1 MALAIISKE
10 GKMREFRPLIPFE
23 KLYETPRIYEFRA
36 KDLDEWKIWKDSLK
50 EKLTELLGGF
60 PERVELSP
68 EIIEKKEFSEYTR
81 EKIVFDSA
89 PYVSVVGY
97 LLIPKNTDF
106 PAPAVVALHGH
117 GYGKDDIVSIWEDG
131 TERSVLDGYHK
142 DFGITLTQNGFV
154 TLAIE
159 QACFGERRE
168 PEDIA
173 VNKYQSSCRKVSFWA
188 MLLGKTVLGMR
199 VWDIIRSIDYLQTRD
214 EVKKDSIGVM
224 GISGG
229 GMTALFSSAIE
240 ERIKAAVVSGYLNT
254 FKTSI
259 LSIRHCECNYVP
271 GILKYA
277 EMYDIA
283 SLIAPRALLIESG
296 TKDDIFPV
304 EATEFA
310 ISKVRRV
317 YELLQAT
324 DKLDSDIFE
333 GRHQISGRKAYT
345 WLKEKLK

>member
-1 MALAIISKE
+1 
-10 GKMREFRPLIPFE
+10 MREFRPLKPFE
-23 KLYETPRIYEFRA
+23 ELYNSQRELEFKA
-36 KDLDEWKIWKDSLK
+36 KTLEEWREWRRSLK
-50 EKLTELLGGF
+50 EKLIELLGGF
-60 PERVELSP
+60 PERIDLSP
-68 EIIEKKEFSEYTR
+68 EVVEKKDFNEYKR
-81 EKIVFDSA
+81 EKIIFDSA
-89 PYVSVVGY
+89 PYVSVIGY
-97 LLIPKNTDF
+97 LLIPKNVDL
-106 PAPAVVALHGH
+106 PAPSVVALHGH
-117 GYGKDDIVSIWEDG
+117 GYGKDDIVGIWEDG
-131 TERSVLDGYHK
+131 TERSIPDGYHK
-142 DFGITLTQNGFV
+142 DFGITLAKNGFI
-154 TLAIE
+154 TFAIE

-168 PEDIA
+168 AEDMA
-173 VNKYQSSCRKVSFWA
+173 VSKYQSSCRKVSFWA

-199 VWDIIRSIDYLQTRD
+199 VWDIIRAIDYLQTRT

-310 ISKVRRV
+310 LSKVKKA
-317 YELLQAT
+317 YELLNAT
-324 DKLDSDIFE
+324 EKLDSDIFE

-345 WLKEKLK
+345 WLRENLR

>member
-1 MALAIISKE
+1 
-10 GKMREFRPLIPFE
+10 MREFRPLKPFE
-23 KLYETPRIYEFRA
+23 ELYGIPRVFEFKA
-36 KDLDEWKIWKDSLK
+36 KNLDEWKEWRETFK
-50 EKLTELLGGF
+50 EKLIELLGGF
-60 PERVELSP
+60 PERTDLFP
-68 EIIEKKEFSEYTR
+68 EITERKDFSEYTR
-81 EKIVFDSA
+81 EKVIFESA

-97 LLIPKNTDF
+97 LLIPKNIHF

-117 GYGKDDIVSIWEDG
+117 GYGKDDIVGIWEDG
-131 TERSVLDGYHK
+131 TERSIPDGYHK
-142 DFGITLTQNGFV
+142 DFGVTLAKNGFI
-154 TLAIE
+154 TFAIE

-173 VNKYQSSCRKVSFWA
+173 AGKYQSSCRKVSFWA
-188 MLLGKTVLGMR
+188 LLLGKTVLGMR
-199 VWDIIRSIDYLQTRD
+199 VWDIIRAIDYLETRT
-214 EVKKDSIGVM
+214 EVKSDSIGTM

-229 GMTALFSSAIE
+229 GMTTLFSSAID

-259 LSIRHCECNYVP
+259 LSIKHCECNYVP
-271 GILKYA
+271 GILKYG

-310 ISKVRRV
+310 ISKVRKA
-317 YELLQAT
+317 YELLNAK

-333 GRHQISGRKAYT
+333 GRHQISGRKAYA
-345 WLKEKLK
+345 WLKEHLR